1 MAFEVSL
8 SSDVVSEPVPRSH
21 KAWMNQPRRTQL
33 APNSC
38 IPKVLAL
45 AVDLVGFSFVIAE
58 EWALGCV
65 GTG

>member
-1 MAFEVSL
+1 
-8 SSDVVSEPVPRSH
+8 
-21 KAWMNQPRRTQL
+21 MNLPRRTQL

-45 AVDLVGFSFVIAE
+45 AVDLVGFSFVIVE